1 MAVFQKRE
9 YHKDATEKHI
19 LNVADAAFLQTLQK
33 ELNTQPSMGQA
44 HPAYW
49 CIAQTREAIGDQNN
63 YDAIIAVDGDGGTI
77 AQDLEELASFLD
89 NREIPEVTSC
99 AYFNNSCSIHFSD
112 GTVEAAYS
120 IESAVE
126 LLQLHEINRIEI
138 RYIRKE
144 QEIVKDCLFL
154 THKSCEEHLRAYGY
168 NYASDAHAFAMTAF
182 RSPEYEQLIRLI
194 RSVDWSQL
202 HISGT

>member
-9 YHKDATEKHI
+9 YHKDAAEKHI
-19 LNVADAAFLQTLQK
+19 LNVADAAFLQALQK

-44 HPAYW
+44 HPVYW

-154 THKSCEEHLRAYGY
+154 THKSCEEHLRVYGY